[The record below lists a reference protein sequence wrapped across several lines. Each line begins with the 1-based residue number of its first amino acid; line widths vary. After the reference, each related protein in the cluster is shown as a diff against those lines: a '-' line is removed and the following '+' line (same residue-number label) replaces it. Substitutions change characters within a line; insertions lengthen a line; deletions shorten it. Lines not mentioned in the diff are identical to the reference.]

1 MTFRMPVLLVGL
13 LLMGSTG
20 CTKSLTLKAVERFS
34 EGLESKDASQLKL
47 AVSNRFEERAL
58 RREEAIRDLNI
69 LDIPTGECKLVDVE
83 EISRNQVK
91 AKVEVGQGKSTDI
104 VEYILTKDPRIQRW
118 VVDDVTL
125 KQDTGR
131 GEVSRSVIEQM
142 DLVMSVR
149 EFVDAWRSEDRDKIL
164 AVTSSDLRERL
175 EPLPPIWLSQLAT
188 HVSTQTPQQK
198 TLRPE
203 ARLNGDRAVVQ
214 VGRVMVEFQRQE
226 DRWMMH
232 DAAMEDE
239 QDTIRSVRKLAGA
252 LRQTERFLAAMVA
265 RDKSQFAEIAT
276 QEFHSVVLESAQLDA
291 FPIPV
296 AELREHTYEA
306 RQQRDSLDLV
316 LTGTEGAFVV
326 SLVFQAEKGSAVPE
340 MNVLPKVSELTI
352 VKHGSHE
359 TQRLSAMVLAESVV
373 QLFSEALVA
382 RDVRRLQS
390 MSTGDFRER
399 VWNRLK
405 PDLVQI
411 LPMEEIENAPA
422 EILDTTYV
430 GATTEVTVQQGTRVL
445 TYVLR
450 SGHGSVEVDDVLMP
464 VVGRPNSL
472 KETTEQL
479 IPVYEFM
486 AGVAEGNIPRI
497 QACTAESFNLIV
509 WDQVKTV
516 PDLGIDPVSLLALPL
531 TGVTSSDGFT
541 RLRFGTGTTGAEV
554 VLARA
559 DQDLKVHDV
568 VLIPVGGERVE
579 MLAAMRRQL
588 ADQFGVETIHSG
600 IQQAKAETVVPSAQ
614 RIQQTIEVP

>member
-1 MTFRMPVLLVGL
+1 MTFRMPVLLLGL
-13 LLMGSTG
+13 LLMGSAG

-58 RREEAIRDLNI
+58 RRDEAIRDINF
-69 LDIPTGECKLVDVE
+69 LDIPTGECKIVDVE

-91 AKVEVGQGKSTDI
+91 AKVEVGQGKSTDT
-104 VEYILTKDPRIQRW
+104 VEYTLTKDPRIQRW

-252 LRQTERFLAAMVA
+252 LRQTERFLAAMDA

-276 QEFHSVVLESAQLDA
+276 QEFHSVVLESAQLEA

-296 AELREHTYEA
+296 QELREHPYEA

-411 LPMEEIENAPA
+411 LPMDEIEKAPA

-430 GATTEVTVQQGTRVL
+430 GATTEVTVQQGARVL

-464 VVGRPNSL
+464 VVGRPSSL

-531 TGVTSSDGFT
+531 TGGTTSEGFT

-554 VLARA
+554 VLIRA
-559 DQDLKVHDV
+559 DQVLKVHDV
-568 VLIPVGGERVE
+568 VLIPAGGQRVE

-600 IQQAKAETVVPSAQ
+600 IQQAKAEVVLPSAQ
-614 RIQQTIEVP
+614 RIQQTIEIP